1 MIVLQ
6 LKVHLCSPNA
16 MSKQRFLILSPIN
29 QYGGVNLDVGF
40 IGSLLEQKHQVRVI
54 SLARYFDD
62 ASVFYFN
69 AALNY
74 TSLDKLVYETSFPI
88 RLLTSLVSRL
98 KPLEAPNHHRVD
110 NGLTRLP
117 FVALAKQRQRVLE
130 KEIASCDRLI
140 LCSQLTS
147 NYMKAAI
154 EVAHRLQIPVYFRT
168 TGQIKEHELT
178 AENAKWLSKVKTF
191 IHHSEKNLKT
201 IAHFLPEASHC
212 LVDQN
217 AYDEDRFLEIP
228 AIDSAVKRFYA
239 ISRLSPLKRTGQ
251 IIQAFQELQDPM
263 SELHIYG
270 DGEEGS
276 LLKEQAK
283 DSANICF
290 HGAIDFK
297 DIHKAHAANDC
308 LIIASTIEAGPY
320 TGVEAMA
327 AGRLIISSRV
337 GAMETR
343 LPDYPFFYD
352 GTVEDLKEKM
362 RQVLAQEASENQKQ
376 TSELRQRYLENY
388 SEVAIGKSY
397 LDILV

>member
-40 IGSLLEQKHQVRVI
+40 IGSLLEQKNQVRVV
-54 SLARYFDD
+54 SLARYFSD

-69 AALNY
+69 EALNY
-74 TSLDKLVYETSFPI
+74 TSLDKLVYETSFSI
-88 RLLTSLVSRL
+88 RFLTSVVGRL
-98 KPLEAPNHHRVD
+98 KPLEASNHHRVD

-117 FVALAKQRQRVLE
+117 IVSLAKQRQRVLE

-178 AENAKWLSKVKTF
+178 PENAQWLSKVNTF
-191 IHHSEKNLKT
+191 IHHSEKNLNT
-201 IAHFLPEASHC
+201 IAHFLPEATHF

-217 AYDEDRFLEIP
+217 AYDEDRFLELP
-228 AIDSAVKRFYA
+228 LLQTEVKRFYA

-251 IIQAFQELQDPM
+251 IIQAFQELQHPE

-270 DGEEGS
+270 DGEEET

-283 DSANICF
+283 DSTNIHF
-290 HGAIDFK
+290 HGAIDFA
-297 DIHKAHAANDC
+297 DIHKAHGANDC

-327 AGRLIISSRV
+327 GGRLIISSSV

-352 GTVEDLKEKM
+352 GTVNDLKEKM
-362 RQVLAQEASENQKQ
+362 KLILAQETSENHRLSSQ
-376 TSELRQRYLENY
+376 LRKRYTENY
-388 SEVAIGKSY
+388 SEVAIGKFY
-397 LDILV
+397 LDILL